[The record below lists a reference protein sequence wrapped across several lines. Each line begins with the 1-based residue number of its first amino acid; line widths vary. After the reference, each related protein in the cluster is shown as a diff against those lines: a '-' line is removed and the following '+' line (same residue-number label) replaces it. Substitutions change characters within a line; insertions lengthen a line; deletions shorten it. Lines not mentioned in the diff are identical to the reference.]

1 VVQGQT
7 PFFRSRDPG
16 QYMRSEAS
24 LTLKAVFFYRFLTSK
39 GGDTVV
45 THLLLSLHFV
55 NFVNN

>member
-1 VVQGQT
+1 MVQGQT
-7 PFFRSRDPG
+7 PFFRNRDPG

-24 LTLKAVFFYRFLTSK
+24 LKLKAVFFRFLTSK